1 MGCPPTD
8 RNALTGELTPPGIRA
23 CAALNNSCERVVL
36 RVGAVT
42 GAEANGPMQTV
53 PHPAPRMA
61 RIAGTVSED
70 RV

>member
-1 MGCPPTD
+1 M
-8 RNALTGELTPPGIRA
+8 
-23 CAALNNSCERVVL
+23 

-53 PHPAPRMA
+53 QHPDPRTTQ
-61 RIAGTVSED
+61 IAGTVSEG